1 MMTPREVA
9 EHYGK
14 HPETIRRDLRL
25 GRIKGQ
31 KHRNGKHW
39 EISELPEVRPLRGM
53 VEKRCEICHEVIEN
67 NRKVLTTVEEKEQ
80 GGGGKVVD
88 RHRFCSL
95 LCIKSYVDLIVIRDV
110 AVEPEPETG
119 FISSIRRVF
128 SGRTS

>member
-1 MMTPREVA
+1 
-9 EHYGK
+9 
-14 HPETIRRDLRL
+14 
-25 GRIKGQ
+25 
-31 KHRNGKHW
+31 
-39 EISELPEVRPLRGM
+39 M
-53 VEKRCEICHEVIEN
+53 VEKRCEVCHLVIEN

-88 RHRFCSL
+88 RHRFCSV

-119 FISSIRRVF
+119 FINAMRRVF